1 MKLIQK
7 GNAFLFKKK
16 FNPYI
21 VIVYLANKSEAD
33 SDVKSTDEFAYQY
46 GRRQNKR
53 Q

>member
-1 MKLIQK
+1 MARGGSMAAIPSAWNL
-7 GNAFLFKKK
+7 AT
-16 FNPYI
+16 
-21 VIVYLANKSEAD
+21 VVYLANKSEAD